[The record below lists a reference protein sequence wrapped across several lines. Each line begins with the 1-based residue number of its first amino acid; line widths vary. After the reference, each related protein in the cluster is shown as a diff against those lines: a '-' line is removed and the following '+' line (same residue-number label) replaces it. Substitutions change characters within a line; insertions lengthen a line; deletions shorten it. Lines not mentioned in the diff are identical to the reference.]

1 MNRIINKRFV
11 MNKRLSWAIAA
22 AVIIIILMIGLLIKT
37 ISNRKAQQLAEIAS
51 MSSTNII
58 IENVGDIGEDGN
70 IEVDVTI
77 PHFKNLSDSY
87 NFYINDLIKDRFNYK
102 RVFKEFVAGMKNAD
116 LLRFKYNVDYE
127 RYDYYDFI
135 SIIINEYAELE
146 GDRPRIT
153 KTCYVINAK
162 DSRTASLGDAFET
175 NKDYKKIILE
185 EINKQAKKNNI
196 EFMGDNELT
205 ILSEFQ
211 SFYIKDEKLHIFFE
225 ASSVAANSFGDLD
238 FEMPFEASKGKFI
251 I

>member
-238 FEMPFEASKGKFI
+238 FEMPFKASKGKFI